1 MMSMMKMPN
10 DLLAGQ
16 FLVIKDEFGSE
27 KVVIIGNNNH
37 FIFDS
42 LNEKEQTTPLV
53 LKKYHKPKILGNF
66 VQFVKNNSLK
76 VCLKHLDNYLNQNY
90 PDKKQDSLFIVRS
103 LYWLLSHNLHH
114 CPNYK
119 DLDEAVNEAI
129 KQESQTIYLHHFL
142 AEVSNLST

>member
-10 DLLAGQ
+10 YLLAGQ

-53 LKKYHKPKILGNF
+53 LKNIINQRFWAILF
-66 VQFVKNNSLK
+66 
-76 VCLKHLDNYLNQNY
+76 
-90 PDKKQDSLFIVRS
+90 
-103 LYWLLSHNLHH
+103 NL
-114 CPNYK
+114 
-119 DLDEAVNEAI
+119 
-129 KQESQTIYLHHFL
+129 
-142 AEVSNLST
+142 